1 MIGARESHEVERGAN
16 AAAGAVRRVTAVRYV
31 TPLREG
37 GSMPGLFEADDDGL
51 YVVKLRGAGQGPPVL
66 VAELLCAEL
75 ARAAGLPVP
84 EVVQIDL
91 DAALGR
97 NEPDPEIRQ
106 LLMASVGLN
115 LGLDYLPGAITYDPA
130 AELRERAHA
139 ASTAAAPPDA
149 ELASRITLFDA
160 FVTNPDRTARNPNLL
175 RWHRRLWLIDHGA
188 ALYFQYS
195 WQADAPTAGART
207 PFSRIQDHV
216 LLTKASQVPEAA
228 AHLQACWTPALVAEL
243 AARIPESWLSS
254 PHFQLPSREQY
265 ANWLTTR
272 VDALPHIAQ
281 EVARVRAHL
290 V

>member
-1 MIGARESHEVERGAN
+1 MTQARDTMN
-16 AAAGAVRRVTAVRYV
+16 DAAAPRTALPVRKVAAVRYV

-37 GSMPGLFEADDDGL
+37 GSLPGLCEADDDGL

-66 VAELLCAEL
+66 VAELVCAEL

-97 NEPDPEIRQ
+97 NEPDPEIHQ

-130 AELRERAHA
+130 AELLASPGGVRA
-139 ASTAAAPPDA
+139 PDA
-149 ELASRITLFDA
+149 TLASRIVLFDA
-160 FVTNPDRTARNPNLL
+160 FVMNPDRTARNTNLL
-175 RWHRRLWLIDHGA
+175 RWHQRLWLIDHGA

-195 WQADAPTAGART
+195 WQPDAPTAGARAAF
-207 PFSRIQDHV
+207 PRIQTHV
-216 LLTKASQVPEAA
+216 LLTRASRIAEASAHFQA
-228 AHLQACWTPALVAEL
+228 AWTPALVGAICDQ
-243 AARIPESWLSS
+243 IPEPWLSS

-265 ANWLTTR
+265 ATWLTTR
-272 VDALPHIAQ
+272 IDALPHIAE
-281 EVARVRAHL
+281 EVARVRANL

>member
-1 MIGARESHEVERGAN
+1 MTGARESHEVERGAS
-16 AAAGAVRRVTAVRYV
+16 AAAEDVRRVTAVRYV

-37 GSMPGLFEADDDGL
+37 GSLPGLFEADDDGL
-51 YVVKLRGAGQGPPVL
+51 YVVKLRGAGQGTPVL

-130 AELRERAHA
+130 AELRDRSHGGP
-139 ASTAAAPPDA
+139 STPPDA
-149 ELASRITLFDA
+149 ELASRVVLFDA
-160 FVTNPDRTARNPNLL
+160 FVTNPDRSARNPNML

-195 WQADAPTAGART
+195 WQAEAPTAGARA

-216 LLTKASQVPEAA
+216 LLTRASQVPEAA
-228 AHLQACWTPALVAEL
+228 AHLQACWTPAFIADLTSKL
-243 AARIPESWLSS
+243 PESWLSS

-265 ANWLTTR
+265 AQWLTTR

-281 EVARVRAHL
+281 EVARVRANL